1 MKSIVYLRPLMF
13 AFLLVT
19 AWSCDSDKETA
30 NAITDEQQSAQMEN
44 IIAADLVVE
53 DTDMYFDMIIEMDK
67 AASDRSAD
75 RSKNKKREL
84 PDCAVVTSEMTN
96 NYRFWR
102 SLYF

>member
-1 MKSIVYLRPLMF
+1 MKSIVYLRPLIF
-13 AFLLVT
+13 AFILT
-19 AWSCDSDKETA
+19 IAWSCDSDKASTD
-30 NAITDEQQSAQMEN
+30 AITDEQQSAQMEN

-84 PDCAVVTSEMTN
+84 PEHVEKHRATCSQI
-96 NYRFWR
+96 
-102 SLYF
+102 